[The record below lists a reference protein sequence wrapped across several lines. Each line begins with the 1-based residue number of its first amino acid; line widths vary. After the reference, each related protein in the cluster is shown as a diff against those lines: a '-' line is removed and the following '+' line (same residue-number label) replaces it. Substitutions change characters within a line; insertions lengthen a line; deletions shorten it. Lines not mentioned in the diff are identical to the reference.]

1 MTQTSLKLDT
11 QKTIVDFLRMAVEAH
26 GPRDA
31 MMFKPGFR
39 YQRWSYERLWAESGQ
54 VATLLQRR
62 GLRKGDQVIVWGPNC
77 PQWVLV
83 FFGCMRAGVVAVP
96 LDLRSAPDYVERVVS
111 RITPKLAFTSRYTP
125 KDDVELGL
133 PEIAFEELEG
143 EGVITSG
150 GATPPGGLPE
160 PERVEIEPDD
170 LAEIMFTSGTTGDPK
185 GVMLTH
191 RNLTANLEGITQ
203 YIRCDTSSRLLSI
216 LPLSHMYEQMGG
228 LLTALH
234 FGASVTYPTS
244 RQPTV
249 LARTMRERRITAM
262 LLVPQGLELLMNG
275 IEREVRNQGKEALW
289 NKLLK
294 IAERTPYP
302 LRRRLFGRVHK
313 QFGGKLDFIVSGGA
327 ALDPELGRKWELM
340 GVKIVQGYGATEAS
354 PVISNHTLEERRPDS
369 VGRPLPNVEVKISD
383 DGDQLKA
390 GHIKVRGE
398 SISPGYWNSP
408 EQTAAAFDGDWYMTG
423 DIGFFDDEGYLHI
436 RGRVKDMIVLPSGQN
451 VYPDDI
457 QAVLNRHPSVTDSAV
472 VGLQRGSSVEVH
484 AALILDG
491 APPGEQGAE
500 QIVAWANEQ
509 LAEQQRVRGYTVWP
523 EEDFP
528 RTHTLKVKKPQVI
541 DQLKAGHVKG
551 EGGVSAEASSSP
563 SRSSS
568 PRDGS
573 RELVDIISE
582 VAVLSAADIAPD
594 MTLGDDL
601 NLDSLGRVEMLS
613 AIEADLGVYLDESQI
628 GPETTVRQVE
638 ALVEEGANNPPV
650 TEFPDWGMD
659 WWCRMAR
666 GFIQRALMFPILK
679 LPYGLKVTGRE
690 NLRDLDGPVL
700 FASNH
705 SLGLDNPLI
714 IEAIPPLWRRRLA
727 IAGAA
732 KLWRNPVFWV
742 LNPLLG
748 NGFPIA
754 QDGPIRPSLENMGKI
769 LDNGW
774 SVLIYPEGE
783 LTIGGPIKPFMNG
796 TGLVA
801 VEGRLPVVPLKL
813 HINRLGSPVKFP
825 IFKRGSVEIRF
836 GQPLRFSPG
845 TDYQEATGEIEAAVK
860 SL

>member
-1 MTQTSLKLDT
+1 MTVTS
-11 QKTIVDFLRMAVEAH
+11 QNSASAGSTIVDFLRGTVDRH

-31 MMFKPGFR
+31 LLFKPGFR
-39 YQRWSYERLWAESGQ
+39 YQCWSYERLWRESGQ

-62 GLRKGDQVIVWGPNC
+62 GLSRGDQVIVWGPNC

-96 LDLRSAPDYVERVVS
+96 LDLRSAPDYVERVIS
-111 RITPKLAFTSRYTP
+111 RITPKLAFTSRFTP
-125 KDDVELGL
+125 KGDVDLGL
-133 PEIAFEELEG
+133 PEITFEQLEN
-143 EGVITSG
+143 EIHD
-150 GATPPGGLPE
+150 LPE
-160 PERVEIEPDD
+160 PQHVEIEPDD

-203 YIRCDTSSRLLSI
+203 YITCDTSSRLLSI

-228 LLTALH
+228 LLTVLH

-249 LARTMRERRITAM
+249 LARTMRERQITTM

-275 IEREVRNQGKEALW
+275 IEREVRRQGKGALW
-289 NKLLK
+289 DKLLK

-302 LRRRLFGRVHK
+302 FRRRLFGRVHK

-354 PVISNHTLEERRPDS
+354 PVISNHTLAERRPDS
-369 VGRPLPNVEVKISD
+369 VGRPLPNVEVKLSD
-383 DGDQLKA
+383 DGEIL
-390 GHIKVRGE
+390 VRGD

-408 EQTAAAFDGDWYMTG
+408 EQTAAAFEGDWYMTG
-423 DIGFFDDEGYLHI
+423 DLGYFDDEDFLHI
-436 RGRVKDMIVLPSGQN
+436 RGRMKDMIVLPSGQN

-457 QAVLNRHPSVTDSAV
+457 QAVLNRHTNVTDSAV
-472 VGLQRGSSVEVH
+472 VGLQPTRGGSVEVH

-491 APPGEQGAE
+491 ADDAE
-500 QIVAWANEQ
+500 PIVTWANDQ

-528 RTHTLKVKKPQVI
+528 RTHTLKVKKPQLI
-541 DQLKAGHVKG
+541 EML
-551 EGGVSAEASSSP
+551 ENGVQAEASASP
-563 SRSSS
+563 STSSSS

-573 RELVDIISE
+573 RELVDIVSE
-582 VAVLSAADIAPD
+582 VAVVDAADITPD

-628 GPETTVRQVE
+628 GPETTITHLQTI
-638 ALVEEGANNPPV
+638 LEEGASNPPV
-650 TEFPDWGMD
+650 TSFPEWGMR
-659 WWCRMAR
+659 WWCRMVR
-666 GFIQRALMFPILK
+666 GFIQRGLMFPVLK
-679 LPYGLKVTGRE
+679 LPYGMRVAGRE
-690 NLRDLDGPVL
+690 NLRDLEGPVL

-705 SLGLDNPLI
+705 SLGLDNALI
-714 IEAIPPLWRRRLA
+714 IEAIPNHWRRRLA

-732 KLWRNPVFWV
+732 RLWKNPVLWV
-742 LNPLLG
+742 VNPLLG
-748 NGFPIA
+748 NGFPLA
-754 QDGPIRPSLENMGKI
+754 QEGAVRPSLENMGKI
-769 LDNGW
+769 IDNGW
-774 SVLIYPEGE
+774 SVLIYPEGQ

-813 HINRLGSPVKFP
+813 HIDRLGSPSRFP

-836 GQPLRFSPG
+836 GEPLKFSPG
-845 TDYQEATGEIEAAVK
+845 TDYQEATSTIEAAVR

>member
-1 MTQTSLKLDT
+1 MTQTAPIGAAVG
-11 QKTIVDFLRMAVEAH
+11 KTVVEFLRGAVDAH

-62 GLRKGDQVIVWGPNC
+62 GLSKGDQVIVWGPNC

-125 KDDVELGL
+125 KDDVDLGL
-133 PEIAFEELEG
+133 PEITFEELEG
-143 EGVITSG
+143 EIY
-150 GATPPGGLPE
+150 GLPG

-228 LLTALH
+228 LLTVLH

-249 LARTMRERRITAM
+249 LARTMRERQITTM

-289 NKLLK
+289 NKLLAV
-294 IAERTPYP
+294 AERTPYP

-354 PVISNHTLEERRPDS
+354 PVISNHTLDERRPDS
-369 VGRPLPNVEVKISD
+369 VGRPLPNVEVRISD
-383 DGDQLKA
+383 DGEILA
-390 GHIKVRGE
+390 RGE

-408 EQTAAAFDGDWYMTG
+408 EQTAAAFDREWYMTG

-457 QAVLNRHPSVTDSAV
+457 QAVLNRHPNVTDSAV
-472 VGLQRGSSVEVH
+472 VGLEQGSSVEVH

-491 APPGEQGAE
+491 ADDAE
-500 QIVAWANEQ
+500 PIVAWANEQ

-541 DQLKAGHVKG
+541 EML
-551 EGGVSAEASSSP
+551 EGGVGGDGPDSGAG
-563 SRSSS
+563 RNDGVR

-573 RELVDIISE
+573 LGLVDIIAE
-582 VAVLSAADIAPD
+582 VAVLDAANVAPE

-659 WWCRMAR
+659 WWCRMTR

-690 NLRDLDGPVL
+690 NLRDLNGPVL

-714 IEAIPPLWRRRLA
+714 IGAIPPLWRRRLA

-836 GQPLRFSPG
+836 GEPLRFSPG
-845 TDYQEATGEIEAAVK
+845 TDYQEATGAIEEAVR

>member
-1 MTQTSLKLDT
+1 MTQTAPASAPAGR
-11 QKTIVDFLRMAVEAH
+11 TIVDFLRDAVKAH

-31 MMFKPGFR
+31 LLFKPGFR
-39 YQRWSYERLWAESGQ
+39 YQRWSYDRLWAESGQ

-62 GLRKGDQVIVWGPNC
+62 GLSKGDQVLVWGPNC
-77 PQWVLV
+77 PQWVLI
-83 FFGCMRAGVVAVP
+83 FFGCLRAGVIAVP
-96 LDLRSAPDYVERVVS
+96 LDLRSAPDYVERVIS

-125 KDDVELGL
+125 RDDVDIGL
-133 PEIAFEELEG
+133 PEITFENLES
-143 EGVITSG
+143 EIYD
-150 GATPPGGLPE
+150 LPE
-160 PERVEIEPDD
+160 PEHVAIQPDD
-170 LAEIMFTSGTTGDPK
+170 LAEVMFTSGTTGDPK

-191 RNLTANLEGITQ
+191 RNLAANIEGITQ
-203 YIRCDTSSRLLSI
+203 YITCNTSSRLLSI

-228 LLTALH
+228 LLTVLH

-249 LARTMRERRITAM
+249 LARTMRERQITTM

-275 IEREVRNQGKEALW
+275 IEREVRRQGKGALW
-289 NKLLK
+289 DKLLK

-354 PVISNHTLEERRPDS
+354 PVISNHTLHERRPDS
-369 VGRPLPNVEVKISD
+369 VGRPLPNVEVKISE
-383 DGDQLKA
+383 DGEIL
-390 GHIKVRGE
+390 VRGDN
-398 SISPGYWNSP
+398 ISPGYWNSP
-408 EQTAAAFDGDWYMTG
+408 EQTAAAFDGDWYRTG
-423 DIGFFDDEGYLHI
+423 DIGLFDDDGYLHI
-436 RGRVKDMIVLPSGQN
+436 RGRMKDMIVLPSGQN

-457 QAVLNRHPSVTDSAV
+457 QAVLNRHPNVTDSAV
-472 VGLQRGSSVEVH
+472 VGLQQGSSVEVH

-491 APPGEQGAE
+491 ANDVDP
-500 QIVAWANEQ
+500 IVAWANGQ

-528 RTHTLKVKKPQVI
+528 RTHTLKVKKPQLI
-541 DQLKAGHVKG
+541 EML
-551 EGGVSAEASSSP
+551 EGGVQSDAPSSP
-563 SRSSS
+563 TSSSS

-573 RELVDIISE
+573 RGLVDIIAE
-582 VAVLSAADIAPD
+582 VAVLDAADIAPD

-613 AIEADLGVYLDESQI
+613 AIEVDLGVYLDETQI
-628 GPETTVRQVE
+628 GPETTIRQVQ
-638 ALVEEGANNPPV
+638 AILDEGANNPPV

-659 WWCRMAR
+659 WWCRMVR
-666 GFIQRALMFPILK
+666 GFIQRAVMFPILK

-690 NLRDLDGPVL
+690 NLQDIDGPVL

-714 IEAIPPLWRRRLA
+714 IESIPPLWRRRLA

-732 KLWRNPVFWV
+732 RLWKNPVFWV
-742 LNPLLG
+742 INPLLG
-748 NGFPIA
+748 NGFPLA

-769 LDNGW
+769 IDNGW
-774 SVLIYPEGE
+774 SVLIYPEGQ
-783 LTIGGPIKPFMNG
+783 LTIGGPIKSFMNG
-796 TGLVA
+796 TGLLA
-801 VEGRLPVVPLKL
+801 VEGRLPVVPLRL
-813 HINRLGSPVKFP
+813 HINRLGSPTRFP

-836 GQPLRFSPG
+836 GQPLRFLPG
-845 TDYQEATGEIEAAVK
+845 TDYQEATSAIEAAVK

>member
-1 MTQTSLKLDT
+1 MTQTAPASAKT
-11 QKTIVDFLRMAVEAH
+11 SNTIVEFLKTAVGAH

-31 MMFKPGFR
+31 LLFKPGFR
-39 YQRWSYERLWAESGQ
+39 YQRWSYDRLWSESGK

-62 GLRKGDQVIVWGPNC
+62 GLSKGDQVIVWGPNC

-83 FFGCMRAGVVAVP
+83 FFGCLRAGVIAVP
-96 LDLRSAPDYVERVVS
+96 LDLRSAPDYVERVIS
-111 RITPKLAFTSRYTP
+111 RVTPKLAFTSRFTP
-125 KDDVELGL
+125 KDDVNLGL
-133 PEIAFEELEG
+133 PEITFEELES
-143 EGVITSG
+143 EIYE
-150 GATPPGGLPE
+150 LPA
-160 PERVEIEPDD
+160 PEQVEIEPDD

-191 RNLTANLEGITQ
+191 RNLTSNIEGITQ
-203 YIRCDTSSRLLSI
+203 YITCETSSRLLSI

-228 LLTALH
+228 LLTVLQ

-249 LARTMRERRITAM
+249 LARTMRERQITTM

-275 IEREVRNQGKEALW
+275 IEREVRRQGKGALW
-289 NKLLK
+289 GKLLK
-294 IAERTPYP
+294 IAERTPFP
-302 LRRRLFGRVHK
+302 LRRRLFGRVHR

-354 PVISNHTLEERRPDS
+354 PVISNHTLHERRPDS
-369 VGRPLPNVEVKISD
+369 VGRPLPNVEVRISD
-383 DGDQLKA
+383 DGEIL
-390 GHIKVRGE
+390 VRGDN
-398 SISPGYWNSP
+398 ISPGYWKAP
-408 EQTAAAFDGDWYMTG
+408 EQTAAAFDGDWYRTG
-423 DIGFFDDEGYLHI
+423 DLGFFDEHGFLHI
-436 RGRVKDMIVLPSGQN
+436 RGRMKDMIVLPSGQN

-457 QAVLNRHPSVTDSAV
+457 QAVLNRHLNVTDSAV
-472 VGLQRGSSVEVH
+472 VGLQQGSSVEVH

-491 APPGEQGAE
+491 TDDADS
-500 QIVAWANEQ
+500 IVAWANEQ
-509 LAEQQRVRGYTVWP
+509 LAEQQRIRGFTIWP

-528 RTHTLKVKKPQVI
+528 RTHTLKVKKPQLI
-541 DQLKAGHVKG
+541 EML
-551 EGGVSAEASSSP
+551 EGSVRAEASAGPSTQSSAQVGA
-563 SRSSS
+563 R
-568 PRDGS
+568 G
-573 RELVDIISE
+573 LIDIIAE
-582 VAVLSAADIAPD
+582 MAILDAADISPD

-613 AIEADLGVYLDESQI
+613 AIETDLGVYLDESRI
-628 GPETTVRQVE
+628 GPETTVRQLE
-638 ALVEEGANNPPV
+638 AVLEEGANNPPV
-650 TEFPDWGMD
+650 TDFPGWGMD

-679 LPYGLKVTGRE
+679 LPYGLEVKGRE
-690 NLRDLDGPVL
+690 HLQDLEGPVL

-714 IEAIPPLWRRRLA
+714 IEAVPPRLRRRLA

-732 KLWRNPVFWV
+732 RLWRNPIFWV

-748 NGFPIA
+748 NGFPLA
-754 QDGPIRPSLENMGKI
+754 QEGAIRPSLENMGKI
-769 LDNGW
+769 IDNGW
-774 SVLIYPEGE
+774 SVLIYPEGQ
-783 LTIGGPIKPFMNG
+783 LTVGGPIKSFMNG

-801 VEGRLPVVPLKL
+801 VEGRLPVVPLRL
-813 HINRLGSPVKFP
+813 HVNRLGSPRRFP

-836 GQPLRFSPG
+836 GQALRFSPG
-845 TDYQEATGEIEAAVK
+845 TDYQEATSTIETAVR